1 MSLSDPTTE
10 YAQKIVDGVIPSCSY
25 VKKACERHLNDLQKK
40 DFKYVFKPELAEKFF
55 KFCTYLRHYKGAKA
69 GEKFI
74 LLDWQRFVYGSLYG
88 WVDVNDNWR
97 FKYAYLEVPRK
108 NGKSFMASAI
118 ACYDSALVNR
128 EGVEVYCLATKED
141 QAKIVLN
148 DARNIIKQS
157 PEVDNIFEMLV
168 GRSTLYIKDTNRTSF
183 IKPLASDSRNL
194 DGLNPVT
201 AICDELHQWR
211 KRELWDVIEDAFG
224 ARRNWHMIAITTAGY
239 DQSGVCYQE
248 REHLVQILEG
258 QIECDDK
265 FGVIYTVDKDQWDN
279 WDDPKIWEIANPSLY
294 EAKEIEFMESQVQ
307 KVKQVPTRLNSFL
320 NKQLNIW
327 TETDEIWLNYNE
339 WSACKGH
346 VTQELLKGKECF
358 AGMDLARVSDFSA
371 VAYYFPIQDGLDKN
385 YVIVDFFLPDYEI
398 DLREIKDQVPYQLW
412 ADEGNLI
419 LTNGK
424 TTNWDFLKESIL
436 ERNGQFVIKGFGYD
450 RHFAGELVQALEKEN
465 VEMRKFGMGFYS
477 MANPT
482 AELERQVIANE
493 LVHEDCPILN
503 WNVRNVV
510 VSRDP
515 AGNMKP
521 DKMRARQKI
530 DGAVACIIALGVKL
544 REEEAEEEKPNPYE
558 ERGLRV
564 I

>member
-1 MSLSDPTTE
+1 MSLFDETTS
-10 YAQKIVDGVIPSCSY
+10 YAERVVSGEILACTY
-25 VKKACERHLNDLQKK
+25 VKQSCQRHLNDLERK
-40 DFKYVFKPELAEKFF
+40 DWKYVFKPELADKFF
-55 KFCTYLRHYKGAKA
+55 KFCKYLRHYKGSKA
-69 GEKFI
+69 GESFE
-74 LLDWQRFVYGSLYG
+74 LMDWQKFVYGSLYG
-88 WVDVNDNWR
+88 WVDQENNFR
-97 FKYAYLEVPRK
+97 FKYSYLEVPRK

-118 ACYDSALVNR
+118 ACYDATLLGR

-141 QAKIVLN
+141 QAKIVIN
-148 DARNIIKQS
+148 DARNIIKHS
-157 PEVDNIFEMLV
+157 PEINNIFEMLI
-168 GRSTLYIKDTNRTSF
+168 GRSTLFIKDSNRTSF

-211 KRELWDVIEDAFG
+211 KRELWDVMEDAFG
-224 ARRNWHMIAITTAGY
+224 ARKNWHMIGITTAGY
-239 DQSGVCYQE
+239 DQSNICWLE
-248 REHLVQILEG
+248 RQHLVKILEG

-265 FGVIYTVDKDQWDN
+265 FGIIYTVDKEDWDN
-279 WDDPKIWEIANPSLY
+279 WHEKRVWEIANPSLY

-327 TETDEIWLNYNE
+327 TDVDEIWLNYND
-339 WSACKGH
+339 WSDCKSNIDINK
-346 VTQELLKGKECF
+346 LIDKECY

-371 VAYYFPIQDGLDKN
+371 CAYYFPKQDGLDKN
-385 YVIVDFFLPDYEI
+385 HVIVDFFLPDFEI
-398 DLREIKDQVPYQLW
+398 DLRAIKDQVPYKLW
-412 ADEGNLI
+412 SDEGNLI

-424 TTNWDFLKESIL
+424 TTNWDFLKDSIL
-436 ERNGQFVIKGFGYD
+436 ERNGQFKIKSFGYD

-465 VEMRKFGMGFYS
+465 VQMQKFGMGFYS

-482 AELERQVIANE
+482 AEFERQVVANE
-493 LVHEDCPILN
+493 IVHSDCPILN
-503 WNVRNVV
+503 WNISNVV

-521 DKMRARQKI
+521 DKMRAKQKI

-544 REEEAEEEKPNPYE
+544 RDEEEEEKVNPYE
-558 ERGLRV
+558 ERGLRM